1 MRERSQFYFLIASEG
16 EGESPASQQPTK
28 QPTLYHPSLY
38 IKIPLERQRTNGRRA
53 TPVFMWAHFF
63 PKAHFTIIFI
73 QFGAP
78 ILSPVAHPTPT
89 HPRRR
94 RCNTPIP
101 LREAHATKD
110 IEQVDCRFFVDPVLG
125 GGERVSLQTKLWT
138 RI

>member
-1 MRERSQFYFLIASEG
+1 
-16 EGESPASQQPTK
+16 
-28 QPTLYHPSLY
+28 
-38 IKIPLERQRTNGRRA
+38 
-53 TPVFMWAHFF
+53 MWAHFF

-125 GGERVSLQTKLWT
+125 GGERVSLQTKLWI